1 MVELELPLREDEVRR
16 LSVGE
21 RVVLTGTIFTGR
33 ESFYLRAAK
42 EGIIPPLDYGSINA
56 MMHVG
61 PIVQRTPGGW
71 LAVSMT
77 PTTSIR
83 MEKFCASLI
92 RKLQTRVI
100 IGKGTMGQDTVDA
113 MREVGAVHLCGL
125 GINPT
130 ALANQ
135 VMRVREVHFLEE
147 IGPTEATWVFDVG
160 AFGPFVVDI
169 DASGNS
175 FFSSLYDESLKRLH
189 GLYAKHDIPL
199 DYQYTAI

>member
-1 MVELELPLREDEVRR
+1 
-16 LSVGE
+16 
-21 RVVLTGTIFTGR
+21 
-33 ESFYLRAAK
+33 LRAAT
-42 EGIIPPLDYGSINA
+42 EGILPPLDYGSINA

-61 PIVQRTPGGW
+61 PIVKRIPQGW
-71 LAVSMT
+71 LAMSMT

-83 MEKFCASLI
+83 MEKFCASLL

-100 IGKGTMGQDTVDA
+100 IGKGTMGQDTVEA

-125 GINPT
+125 GINPS
-130 ALANQ
+130 ALASH
-135 VMRVREVHFLEE
+135 VTSVREVHFLEE
-147 IGPTEATWVFDVG
+147 IGPTEATWVFEVS

-189 GLYAKHDIPL
+189 RLYAKHNIPL
-199 DYQYTAI
+199 DYQYTDI